1 VEVRPA
7 AEFGA
12 GALAELFNEGFS
24 DYPVPLA
31 LDEAA
36 FHDHIRSTD
45 IDLDLSRVAVAER
58 PVALALI
65 ARRGSETWVGG
76 MGTAPA
82 HRRRGFG
89 ERALVDGL
97 QAARAAGCDAAW
109 LEVIDSNDGA
119 VALYNTLGFQIVR
132 ELVVWSLEADIA
144 APVAPVAPV
153 ASAAPAAPARDDLT
167 VGSIEPAAARAWID
181 AHRSDREPWQRAD
194 ASLERM
200 REGGAELAAHG
211 VVRAGATVAAVI
223 SRPRPGAVTVLQA
236 VAVDPEATASALVT
250 AAAGRG
256 LHVSNLPGDSA
267 LAPVLERLGARPVLR
282 QLEMRLAL

>member
-7 AEFGA
+7 ADFGA

-36 FHDHIRSTD
+36 FADHIRSTD
-45 IDLDLSRVAVAER
+45 IDLELSRVALADR

-65 ARRGSETWVGG
+65 ARRGSEAWVGG

-82 HRRRGFG
+82 HRRKGFG
-89 ERALVDGL
+89 ERALLDGL
-97 QAARAAGCDAAW
+97 QAARGGGCDAAW
-109 LEVIDSNDGA
+109 LEVIDSNRGA
-119 VALYNTLGFQIVR
+119 IALYEKLGFQRVR

-144 APVAPVAPV
+144 PP
-153 ASAAPAAPARDDLT
+153 APAAPAYDELT
-167 VGSIEPAAARAWID
+167 VRAIEPPAARAWID
-181 AHRSDREPWQRAD
+181 AHRSEREPWQRDD

-200 REGGAELAAHG
+200 RTGGAELAAHA
-211 VVRAGATVAAVI
+211 VARAGATVAVVI

-236 VAVDPEATASALVT
+236 VAVGPEAAARALVT
-250 AAAGRG
+250 AAAGRA
-256 LHVSNLPGDSA
+256 LHLSNLPADSA